1 MEGAAAQPSGASG
14 TDNSVSEGGQE
25 APLTTTQSGL
35 PIAPVYAGAGFF
47 TGMVRS
53 RKQLFHQTRENYR
66 KPDYA
71 YETRNPYIPP
81 MRSARGG
88 IDMKRNMSGIGVGY
102 TDALDLFK
110 PQKPAINKQ
119 STGIKKRYRQQDPMR
134 RRQQGRAAYIKENP
148 DNKDGV

>member
-1 MEGAAAQPSGASG
+1 MSDAAAPMGGAETSDSSG
-14 TDNSVSEGGQE
+14 DGGSQT
-25 APLTTTQSGL
+25 APLTSTQSGM
-35 PIAPVYAGAGFF
+35 PIGQVYAGAGFF
-47 TGMVRS
+47 TGMIRS

-71 YETRNPYIPP
+71 YETRNPHLPA

-110 PQKPAINKQ
+110 PQKPAVNKT
-119 STGIKKRYRQQDPMR
+119 STGVKRRYRQQDPMR
-134 RRQQGRAAYIKENP
+134 RRQQGRAAYIQANP
-148 DNKDGV
+148 DNEDGV